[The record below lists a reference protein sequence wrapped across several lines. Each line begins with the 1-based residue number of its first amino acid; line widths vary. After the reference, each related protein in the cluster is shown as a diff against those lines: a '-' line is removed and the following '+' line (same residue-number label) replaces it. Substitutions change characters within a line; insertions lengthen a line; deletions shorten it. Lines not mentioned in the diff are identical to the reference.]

1 MTTLEFLSLLRSK
14 KIKLWVEG
22 DKLRYHAP
30 TGELTPELLAE
41 MAERKADILEFL
53 RNASNDTAPILPV
66 LRNQNLPLSFAQER
80 LWFLDQLDVEHTSY
94 NIPFAIRLT
103 GSINVPALEMS
114 ISEIIRRHE
123 ILRTSYTTVDGQPVQ
138 VINPPDPFKLMSID
152 LQKISEEDR
161 VDEARRLANEDA
173 CRPFDLTKSQMLRA
187 ILLRLDHHDHVL
199 FFNIHHIAF
208 DSWSTEII
216 LQELDVFYDA
226 FVTGKPI
233 GLPEPPVQYVDYALW
248 QKDRLSDK
256 AMEAQLAYWK
266 QKLSGSLAILELPTD
281 RARPS
286 IQTFRGAAQSHLL
299 SEELSRSLRD
309 LCRHEEVTLFM
320 TMLAAFQLLLSR
332 LSAQEDVVVGSPIA
346 NRNKAE
352 IKGLIGFF
360 LNTLVFR
367 TNLSKNLTF
376 RELLHRVQEVA
387 LEAYMNQDFP
397 FEKLVEELQPRRDLS
412 HNPLFQ
418 VMFVLEES
426 TETIHSLAG
435 LATTPFIIE
444 HNNTTKFDLTLFVN
458 VTDKGLLTQWEYS
471 TDLFDDSTI
480 RRFAGHYQT
489 LLENVVVNPDLPIAE
504 VPIMSSEERQQ
515 LIIDWNDTT
524 TESLPESLV
533 QDLFERQVERT
544 PDAVALVGVPADSDQ
559 INQLTY
565 TELNNKA
572 NQLAHYLKR
581 LGVGP
586 DVLVGVSMGRSLE
599 MGISILA
606 VLKAG
611 GAYVPLDPAYPM
623 ERLAFMIEDSQ
634 ILVLLTQ
641 EKIADK
647 LPKCNAKILRV
658 DTMGEVLEEES
669 KTNLPLETKPS
680 NLVYVIYTSGSTG
693 KPKGVA
699 MVHRATSNL
708 IPWQIKH
715 SNLSTEART
724 LQFSSYSFDVS
735 FQEFFATW
743 CSGGTLL
750 LISEELRRD
759 ADRLLHYLEEA
770 RVERLFLPFIALQNL
785 AEMTDFRGLGATAL
799 REIITAGEQLQVTKH
814 IKNLFELLGNCTL
827 TNQYGPTESHVVTS
841 YTLKGEP
848 SNWTA
853 LPPIGRPIDNT
864 QIYLL
869 NKNLEPVPIGVVGEL
884 YIGGV
889 NLARGY
895 LNRPQLTNEKFV
907 PDPFSEA
914 VGSRL
919 YRTGDLARYLPDGN
933 IEFLGRADDQVKIR
947 GFRIELGEI
956 EAILGQHPSIREN
969 VVSSF
974 EDDTGTNKLVAHVSL
989 NTNEMLSVSE
999 LRRFL
1004 SQKLPEY
1011 MVPSIVIFLDDLPL
1025 LPSGK
1030 VNRRTL
1036 PIPNANR
1043 PDLEAAFVAPRNS
1056 IEWQIALIWQ
1066 EVLNLEK
1073 VGVND
1078 NFFELGGHSLSL
1090 TQVVARMQQAFQL
1103 EIPLRTI
1110 FKNTTVAAQAQ
1121 SVEKIFADSQFAVG
1135 ERADNK
1141 TDREFLEL

>member
-1 MTTLEFLSLLRSK
+1 
-14 KIKLWVEG
+14 
-22 DKLRYHAP
+22 
-30 TGELTPELLAE
+30 
-41 MAERKADILEFL
+41 
-53 RNASNDTAPILPV
+53 
-66 LRNQNLPLSFAQER
+66 
-80 LWFLDQLDVEHTSY
+80 
-94 NIPFAIRLT
+94 
-103 GSINVPALEMS
+103 
-114 ISEIIRRHE
+114 
-123 ILRTSYTTVDGQPVQ
+123 
-138 VINPPDPFKLMSID
+138 
-152 LQKISEEDR
+152 
-161 VDEARRLANEDA
+161 
-173 CRPFDLTKSQMLRA
+173 
-187 ILLRLDHHDHVL
+187 
-199 FFNIHHIAF
+199 
-208 DSWSTEII
+208 
-216 LQELDVFYDA
+216 
-226 FVTGKPI
+226 
-233 GLPEPPVQYVDYALW
+233 
-248 QKDRLSDK
+248 
-256 AMEAQLAYWK
+256 
-266 QKLSGSLAILELPTD
+266 
-281 RARPS
+281 
-286 IQTFRGAAQSHLL
+286 
-299 SEELSRSLRD
+299 
-309 LCRHEEVTLFM
+309 
-320 TMLAAFQLLLSR
+320 
-332 LSAQEDVVVGSPIA
+332 
-346 NRNKAE
+346 
-352 IKGLIGFF
+352 
-360 LNTLVFR
+360 
-367 TNLSKNLTF
+367 
-376 RELLHRVQEVA
+376 
-387 LEAYMNQDFP
+387 
-397 FEKLVEELQPRRDLS
+397 
-412 HNPLFQ
+412 
-418 VMFVLEES
+418 
-426 TETIHSLAG
+426 
-435 LATTPFIIE
+435 
-444 HNNTTKFDLTLFVN
+444 
-458 VTDKGLLTQWEYS
+458 
-471 TDLFDDSTI
+471 
-480 RRFAGHYQT
+480 
-489 LLENVVVNPDLPIAE
+489 
-504 VPIMSSEERQQ
+504 
-515 LIIDWNDTT
+515 
-524 TESLPESLV
+524 
-533 QDLFERQVERT
+533 
-544 PDAVALVGVPADSDQ
+544 
-559 INQLTY
+559 
-565 TELNNKA
+565 
-572 NQLAHYLKR
+572 
-581 LGVGP
+581 
-586 DVLVGVSMGRSLE
+586 
-599 MGISILA
+599 
-606 VLKAG
+606 
-611 GAYVPLDPAYPM
+611 
-623 ERLAFMIEDSQ
+623 
-634 ILVLLTQ
+634 
-641 EKIADK
+641 
-647 LPKCNAKILRV
+647 
-658 DTMGEVLEEES
+658 
-669 KTNLPLETKPS
+669 
-680 NLVYVIYTSGSTG
+680 
-693 KPKGVA
+693 
-699 MVHRATSNL
+699 
-708 IPWQIKH
+708 
-715 SNLSTEART
+715 
-724 LQFSSYSFDVS
+724 
-735 FQEFFATW
+735 
-743 CSGGTLL
+743 
-750 LISEELRRD
+750 
-759 ADRLLHYLEEA
+759 
-770 RVERLFLPFIALQNL
+770 
-785 AEMTDFRGLGATAL
+785 LGATAL

-1121 SVEKIFADSQFAVG
+1121 SVEKIFADSQFAMG